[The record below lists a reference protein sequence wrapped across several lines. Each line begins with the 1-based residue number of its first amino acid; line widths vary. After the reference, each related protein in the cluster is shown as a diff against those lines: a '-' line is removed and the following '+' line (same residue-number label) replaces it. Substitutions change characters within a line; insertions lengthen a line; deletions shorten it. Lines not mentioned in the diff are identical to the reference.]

1 MSFKETRL
9 PRKEIKPF
17 DLIEKL
23 VDEFEQYLL
32 IKKGLKEKQI
42 RNPSYN
48 RIIAESLKE
57 VFREQFDTLDEK
69 ELKEFVGEILERLGI
84 ESERISTIIEILLY
98 KLRRS

>member
-1 MSFKETRL
+1 MSFKETG

-32 IKKGLKEKQI
+32 INKGLKEEQI

-48 RIIAESLKE
+48 RIIAESLKK

-69 ELKEFVGEILERLGI
+69 ELKEFVGEILKRLGI
-84 ESERISTIIEILLY
+84 EPERISTIIEILLDI
-98 KLRRS
+98 RRS